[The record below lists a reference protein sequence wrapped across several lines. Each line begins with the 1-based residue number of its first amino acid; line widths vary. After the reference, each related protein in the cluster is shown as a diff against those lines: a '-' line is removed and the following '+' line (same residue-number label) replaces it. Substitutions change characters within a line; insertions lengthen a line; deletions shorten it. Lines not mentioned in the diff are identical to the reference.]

1 MEEKHFIIACIDK
14 SSSARLSTYTQIY
27 CEYSELWT
35 RAALIVVNI
44 AKRRVELCCVS
55 CSWTCSVLVEDYQYS
70 ITLILY
76 LAHKNL
82 DSLYV
87 SGMFAFEKFFS
98 SHGPSLRRKTGH
110 IKFSR
115 KVDGGNLVKP
125 HF

>member
-1 MEEKHFIIACIDK
+1 MF
-14 SSSARLSTYTQIY
+14 
-27 CEYSELWT
+27 
-35 RAALIVVNI
+35 RAAGSAHFWLKITNI
-44 AKRRVELCCVS
+44 P
-55 CSWTCSVLVEDYQYS
+55 
-70 ITLILY
+70 ILY
-76 LAHKNL
+76 LAHENL

-115 KVDGGNLVKP
+115 QVDGGNLVKL